1 MFATGPVPSPDCPA
15 ERPSVPAASCLWPS
29 CCWARRV
36 RTHPRACREAVAVRP
51 REQPQAEVAQ
61 KSNSTAACWRL
72 IYMSVHPLHLTTSHP
87 IGSPTILTYITSQTH
102 TQGKI
107 PCPKML
113 QHRTCA
119 LSCNKFRSCSMS
131 SCRITDMSLLQ
142 TARKSHFA
150 HAMIAAAISA
160 LK

>member
-102 TQGKI
+102 THKGRS
-107 PCPKML
+107 P
-113 QHRTCA
+113 A
-119 LSCNKFRSCSMS
+119 LRCYNIEPVRF
-131 SCRITDMSLLQ
+131 
-142 TARKSHFA
+142 H
-150 HAMIAAAISA
+150 AISFVVA
-160 LK
+160 PCHHAASPIFHFFRLRGKATLRMP